1 MTFTTTWSGTITAT
15 SSISHGGE
23 TRGTVSLL
31 RRERIMREGRAIQ
44 VPVISGNAVRG
55 RLRRTAEELF
65 REVVRY
71 EGEIPLAAAHILRS
85 GGSLAKSRE
94 PLTGARLRA
103 ARELILP
110 LAVFGGVSGRTI
122 EGALQVG
129 KLMPHLAETRHL
141 TGVDGPSAFDA
152 VQLETYTR
160 VDETASAGMQAL
172 DIDAVPL
179 HADGTV
185 DIDELGAVSGQ
196 DARDEDGKPMVMR
209 IETFPA
215 GSTFSSWFSLR
226 HATAAQTAFFSDVL
240 ERFARDGRLGGR
252 SAIGLGTFTADLVP
266 APVLPG
272 DLPDWIG
279 MITERRDEVIDLLRT
294 LS

>member
-1 MTFTTTWSGTITAT
+1 MTFTTTWRGTITAT

-31 RRERIMREGRAIQ
+31 RRERIMLEGAPVH

-65 REVVRY
+65 RETLAY

-85 GGSLAKSRE
+85 GGSLAKTRT
-94 PLTGARLRA
+94 PLSGSRLRE

-110 LAVFGGVSGRTI
+110 LAVFGGVVGRTI

-129 KLMPHLAETRHL
+129 KLMPHLAETQHL
-141 TGVDGPSAFDA
+141 TGASGPSAFDA

-160 VDETASAGMQAL
+160 VDESTSAGMQAL
-172 DIDAVPL
+172 HLQTTPL
-179 HADGTV
+179 SSDGQV
-185 DIDELGAVSGQ
+185 DVDSLATVSGQ
-196 DARDEDGKPMVMR
+196 DERDEDGKPMIMR

-215 GSTFSSWFSLR
+215 GTTFATWYSLR
-226 HATAAQTAFFSDVL
+226 HASAMQTAFFVDVL
-240 ERFARDGRLGGR
+240 NRFTRDGRVGGR
-252 SAIGLGTFTADLVP
+252 GAIGLGTFTADLVAEP
-266 APVLPG
+266 ELPS
-272 DLPDWIG
+272 DLPDWAG
-279 MITERRDEVIDLLRT
+279 MVTQRRDEVLAMLRS
-294 LS
+294 LA